1 MVDRGENKRVSP
13 GSESMASMRLLFTA
27 YLGDLAYSRKSIFRT
42 RSIFVQGG
50 RNGMQ
55 GVGFAHS
62 TKEAGNDGG
71 GKGRTCK
78 PFLGQN
84 ISHTGGGRRWQMRS
98 KE

>member
-1 MVDRGENKRVSP
+1 
-13 GSESMASMRLLFTA
+13 
-27 YLGDLAYSRKSIFRT
+27 
-42 RSIFVQGG
+42 
-50 RNGMQ
+50 MQ

-84 ISHTGGGRRWQMRS
+84 ISHTGDSRRWQMLELIDIDTVPGVGRRTAETVVADGS
-98 KE
+98 LPIRCPSIIMGGNGSR